1 MDAQQQKHLSRTM
14 ALVLRHKPWLYELE
28 LDDEGWTSVE
38 ALLEGL
44 REARPGWHNLTVA
57 DLDEVIAASAK
68 RRYERQGERIRAF
81 YGHSVPGRLLKTP
94 AAPPELL
101 YHGTIEGA
109 LAAIRQSGLR
119 PMSRQYVHFSAE
131 REMAAEVAGR
141 KRGQVVILT
150 IRAGEAHRAGVPF
163 YLGNDTVWLADQVP
177 PQFIDFPG

>member
-28 LDDEGWTSVE
+28 LDAEGWTSVE

-44 REARPGWHNLTVA
+44 REARPSWHDLTAA
-57 DLDEVIAASAK
+57 DLDELIAASPK

-101 YHGTIEGA
+101 YHGTIDAA
-109 LAAIRQSGLR
+109 LDAIRQSGLR
-119 PMSRQYVHFSAE
+119 PMRRQYVHFSTD
-131 REMAAEVAGR
+131 RDMAAQVAGR
-141 KRGQVVILT
+141 KRGQVVLLT
-150 IRAGEAHRAGVPF
+150 IRAGEAHRAGVAF
-163 YLGNDTVWLADQVP
+163 YLGNQTVWLADHVP
-177 PQFIDFPG
+177 PQFIDCPV